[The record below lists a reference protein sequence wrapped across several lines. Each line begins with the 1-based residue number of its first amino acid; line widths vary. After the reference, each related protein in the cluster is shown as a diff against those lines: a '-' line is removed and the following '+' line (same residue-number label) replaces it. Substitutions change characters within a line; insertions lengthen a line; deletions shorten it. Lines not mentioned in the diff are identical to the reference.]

1 MNRYLFDFAISSLFI
16 AKKKNL
22 FIFFILSMLVF
33 LVASVVFTEKSLRYE
48 VIDAAKA
55 MPDII
60 VQKRIGGRHENIDL
74 NLLYKLVEIE
84 GVQRAVPRIWG
95 LYRFQKGD
103 VDFAV
108 IGIDGIDYDY
118 TQKLSEV
125 ADIFDRNISKGI
137 VVGSGVRKILQKNY
151 YKDYMTFLRPD
162 AKVKKLKI
170 VGEFSSKN
178 TLFSND
184 VIVTSIQNAREIFG
198 VSKNKATDIALF
210 VPNPDEVQNIALKIT
225 MIDPMLH
232 VKTKRET
239 IAEYESM
246 FDYESGFFFVLFL
259 VSVFTFFMIVSD
271 RLSALTSG
279 EKKEISILK
288 AIGWSIQDIVKEK
301 FIESFIVASGA
312 YFLGIVIAL
321 IYVFIFGAPGIE
333 AIFSGSFA
341 LKPSVELRYHIEAKE
356 YLFIFLISVVFYL
369 LSVIIPAWRVAV
381 KDVDEVLR

>member
-1 MNRYLFDFAISSLFI
+1 
-16 AKKKNL
+16 
-22 FIFFILSMLVF
+22 MLVF